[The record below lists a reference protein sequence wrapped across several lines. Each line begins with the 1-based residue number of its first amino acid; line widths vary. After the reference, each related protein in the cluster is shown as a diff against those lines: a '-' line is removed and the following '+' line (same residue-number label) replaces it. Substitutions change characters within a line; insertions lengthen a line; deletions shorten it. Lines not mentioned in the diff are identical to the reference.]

1 MIDLLDGVRWQLAR
15 TDAGSVLDPGDL
27 PADLD
32 WTDAEVPGTVASAIG
47 TSPST
52 VKPDDHD
59 WWFVA
64 DVVAHDHRQVR
75 LTFGGIAT
83 RAHIWIDGSHRRTVT
98 SMFVPESIDLTECGP
113 TVRIALHVE
122 SLAARLK
129 SRRPRGRWRSSLIA
143 EQGLRHERTTML
155 GRAPVY
161 GPLPIPVGPW
171 RPVSMTPIPVV
182 RRGQLSTAVS
192 GTDGIVILRAELDIA
207 RDARI
212 LIEDNISSVQAVSSV
227 QTVFELGTTAHI
239 DRVLTLPDVELWW
252 PHTHGRPRTY
262 RVALE
267 VDGIVHP
274 LGVVGFRTV
283 ELDRTAGGAQLV
295 VNGENVFCRGGTWTP
310 LDPVRLWSSDED
322 LRTALHQ
329 VRSAGM
335 NMVRVVGT
343 LVYEQPEF
351 WSLCAELGIM
361 VWQDVM
367 FGTVDPPTDEAYT
380 ASLARELD
388 AFADTVSGNPALMVV
403 SGGSETQ
410 QQPTM
415 LGLAAEDQRM
425 TMLDSVVPD
434 FLADRLPAVAYV
446 TSSPS
451 SAAGE
456 LHTHVGDGIAHYFGV
471 GGYLRPLSDIRTA
484 GVRFA
489 AECLAFAV
497 PPERA
502 SVEKFFGSATV
513 AGHHPQW
520 KAAVPRDRGSS
531 WDFEDV
537 RDHYVRTIFGVDPHL
552 VRRDD
557 AELYLDYGRAATVEA
572 FTEAVGHWRRASSGC
587 AGALVLT
594 LRDTVPGAGWGI
606 VDTEGVPKAP
616 FYALARA
623 CAPTALLL
631 SDNGLDGYSV
641 ELVNDGPACEGTVRV
656 VLNASRGSEE
666 FEQSVTVGANS
677 SVALSVDSIV
687 GRFTDVNHAYRFG
700 RRTYSAV
707 TAFFLD
713 GSGVELTRTTAL
725 VGPQARQN
733 TVGLAAEVAESP
745 SGTWALTVRSEWAA
759 QYVCVD
765 IDNFEPSDSWFHLAP
780 NEARTVTLVGRGAGV
795 PRGHVRALNS
805 VDRASVAPKAAQQS
819 SRSTAAVDL

>member
-1 MIDLLDGVRWQLAR
+1 MIDLLDGVRWRLAR
-15 TDAGSVLDPGDL
+15 TDAGTVLDPVDL

-32 WTDAEVPGTVASAIG
+32 WIDAEVPGTVASALG
-47 TSPST
+47 ASLPA
-52 VKPDDHD
+52 VNPDDHD

-64 DVVAHDHRQVR
+64 DVSAADHGRVR
-75 LTFGGIAT
+75 VTFDGIAT
-83 RAHIWIDGSHRRTVT
+83 RAQIWIDGSHRRTVT
-98 SMFVPESIDLTECGP
+98 SMFVPEIIDLTECGP
-113 TVRIALHVE
+113 TVRIAVHVE
-122 SLAARLK
+122 SLAMQLK

-143 EQGLRHERTTML
+143 AQGLRHERTTML

-161 GPLPIPVGPW
+161 GPLPIAVGPW
-171 RPVSMTPIPVV
+171 RPVSMTPIPDV
-182 RRGQLSTAVS
+182 RRLESTTAVS
-192 GTDGIVILRAELDIA
+192 GTDGIVVLRAELGSPA
-207 RDARI
+207 VARI
-212 LIEDNISSVQAVSSV
+212 LIDDNA
-227 QTVFELGTTAHI
+227 FELGTVEHI
-239 DRVLTLPDVELWW
+239 DSTLTLPDVELWW

-267 VDGIVHP
+267 IDGTVHHT
-274 LGVVGFRTV
+274 GVVGFRTV
-283 ELDRTAGGAQLV
+283 ELDRSDGGAQLV
-295 VNGENVFCRGGTWTP
+295 VNGEDVFCRGGTWTP
-310 LDPVRLWSSDED
+310 LDPVRLWSSEAD
-322 LRTALHQ
+322 LRAALEQLH
-329 VRSAGM
+329 SAGL

-361 VWQDVM
+361 VWQDLM
-367 FGTVDPPTDEAYT
+367 FGTVDPPTDETFT
-380 ASLARELD
+380 ASVARELD
-388 AFADTVSGNPALMVV
+388 AFADTVSANPALMVV

-415 LGLAAEDQRM
+415 LGLSAADQRM
-425 TMLDSVVPD
+425 EMLDSVVPD
-434 FLADRLPAVAYV
+434 FLADRLPDVAYV

-451 SAAGE
+451 SVHGE

-502 SVEKFFGSATV
+502 SVERFFGSSAV
-513 AGHHPQW
+513 AGHHPEW

-537 RDHYVRTIFGVDPHL
+537 RDHYVRSIFGVDPHL

-572 FTEAVGHWRRASSGC
+572 FTEAFGHWRRASSGC

-594 LRDTVPGAGWGI
+594 LRDTVPGAGWGM
-606 VDTEGVPKAP
+606 VDTAGVPKAP

-623 CAPTALLL
+623 SAPMALLL

-641 ELVNDGPACEGTVRV
+641 ELVNDGPACTGTMRV
-656 VLNASRGSEE
+656 VLHAAGGSHE
-666 FEQSVTVGANS
+666 FEQPVKVDTNS
-677 SVALSVDSIV
+677 SVALTVDSIV
-687 GRFTDVNHAYRFG
+687 GTFTDVNHAYRFG

-707 TAFFLD
+707 TAAFLD
-713 GSGVELTRTTAL
+713 SSGVELTRTTVL

-733 TVGLAAEVAESP
+733 TVGLSAEVTE
-745 SGTWALTVRSEWAA
+745 TQTNKWELTIRSEWAA

-765 IDNFEPSDSWFHLAP
+765 IDNFQVSDSWFHLAP
-780 NEARTVTLVGRGAGV
+780 NEPRTVTLVGDGA
-795 PRGHVRALNS
+795 PRGHIRALNS
-805 VDRASVAPKAAQQS
+805 VERATVAPKVVHGNS
-819 SRSTAAVDL
+819 

>member
-1 MIDLLDGVRWQLAR
+1 MIDLLDGARWQLAR

-27 PADLD
+27 PADLE
-32 WTDAEVPGTVASAIG
+32 WIDAEVPGTVASALG
-47 TSPST
+47 ASLSG
-52 VKPDDHD
+52 VNPDDHD

-64 DVVAHDHRQVR
+64 EVSTADHRRVR
-75 LTFGGIAT
+75 VTFGGIAT
-83 RAHIWIDGSHRRTVT
+83 RAQIWIDGSHRRTVT
-98 SMFVPESIDLTECGP
+98 SMFVPEIVDLTECGP

-122 SLAARLK
+122 SLAAQLK

-143 EQGLRHERTTML
+143 AQGLRHERTTML

-161 GPLPIPVGPW
+161 GPLPIAVGPW
-171 RPVSMTPIPVV
+171 RPVSMAPIPDV
-182 RRGQLSTAVS
+182 RRSELSAAVS
-192 GTDGIVILRAELDIA
+192 GTDGIVVLRAELDSP

-212 LIEDNISSVQAVSSV
+212 VIDDTMSPVH
-227 QTVFELGTTAHI
+227 TVELGTVERI
-239 DRVLTLPDVELWW
+239 DSTLTLPDVELWW

-267 VDGIVHP
+267 IDGTVHRM
-274 LGVVGFRTV
+274 GVVGFRTV

-295 VNGENVFCRGGTWTP
+295 VNGADVFCRGGTWTP
-310 LDPVRLWSSDED
+310 LNPVRLWSSEAE
-322 LRTALHQ
+322 LRAALEQ
-329 VRSAGM
+329 LRSAGL

-367 FGTVDPPTDEAYT
+367 FGTVDPPTDETFT
-380 ASLARELD
+380 ASVTRELD
-388 AFADTVSGNPALMVV
+388 ALADTVSANPALMVV

-415 LGLAAEDQRM
+415 LGLAADDQRM
-425 TMLDSVVPD
+425 EMLDSVVPD
-434 FLADRLPAVAYV
+434 ILAGRLPAVAYV

-451 SAAGE
+451 GVQGE

-471 GGYLRPLSDIRTA
+471 GGYLRPLSDIRIA

-502 SVEKFFGSATV
+502 SVERFFGSAAV
-513 AGHHPQW
+513 AGHHPEW

-537 RDHYVRTIFGVDPHL
+537 RDHYVRSIFGVDPHL
-552 VRRDD
+552 IRRDD

-572 FTEAVGHWRRASSGC
+572 FTEAFGHWRRASSGC

-606 VDTEGVPKAP
+606 VDSAGVPKAP

-623 CAPTALLL
+623 SAPVALLL

-641 ELVNDGPACEGTVRV
+641 EVANDGPARTGTVRV
-656 VLNASRGSEE
+656 VLHASRGSHE
-666 FEQSVTVGANS
+666 FEQSVKVGTNS
-677 SVALSVDSIV
+677 SVALTVDSIV
-687 GRFTDVNHAYRFG
+687 GTFTDVNHAYRFG

-707 TAFFLD
+707 TAAFLD
-713 GSGVELTRTTAL
+713 ASGVEVTRTTVL

-733 TVGLAAEVAESP
+733 TVGLSAEVTEKC
-745 SGTWALTVRSEWAA
+745 SGTWELTVRSEWAA

-765 IDNFEPSDSWFHLAP
+765 IDDYQVSDSWFHLAP
-780 NEARTVTLVGRGAGV
+780 NEPRTLTLVGGGATA

-805 VDRASVAPKAAQQS
+805 VERASVAPTVVNRTS
-819 SRSTAAVDL
+819 